1 MNNSNI
7 DTTFSQETQNLTP
20 DRYGVHVKFDYSFDQ
35 DQLLP
40 TIQTIRL
47 KSEPC
52 FNVIATEDEV
62 TKHFYENKSEII
74 SNKHDR
80 MEFIKRRTSN
90 EFDSFENKYSHR
102 LIKERETTDKVIN
115 IKHIVPDQ
123 STSSSSIKSI
133 LKKPEKKEERSI
145 SKKDELSISPSSSR
159 SSSKKKPT
167 LSTRLDFNQVQHLVE
182 LTAKQYSSLHS
193 IQPRSLFDKT
203 INIFD
208 PNYSY
213 QITSNN
219 CRPFRF
225 QYYMKPYR
233 EEANTPTNISKQRS
247 RSLSPNRLA
256 QQSDKRARSRTFSN
270 QYSRPSRREFNR
282 RQDVSWSPVRE
293 YTDQGRDDTIKTATK
308 KKEKS
313 SRKTNTSSL
322 STCPSLSLIKP
333 CQRKSPSKIP
343 VPIRHRISRS
353 SQSPSPPLSI
363 DSYHTPSL
371 SESSLTSI
379 TPLSQQSYS
388 KAEEEIILKSH
399 LPDIVYQHDKE
410 RDETMQRYDR
420 LLEKIRATDEQLQS
434 LSRSWI
440 SNTPQRTPVSKNSLF
455 YEQILENYKR
465 EFFHG

>member
-256 QQSDKRARSRTFSN
+256 QQ
-270 QYSRPSRREFNR
+270 
-282 RQDVSWSPVRE
+282 
-293 YTDQGRDDTIKTATK
+293 
-308 KKEKS
+308 KEKS